1 MKKLIKQVLG
11 EDEEA
16 TRLLCNFLSPKL
28 GRLIFRKI
36 DNPCDA
42 EEVLQDTLISILDSL
57 PLFSGKSSFLAWS
70 LSITKHEIID
80 YYRKKKIKAILFSH
94 LPFLEDLAS
103 SALGPQELLLKKELT
118 EEIKK
123 VLGKVSEGY
132 RKILRLK
139 YIEGCSVAEIARQM
153 ELSPKAIESRLTR
166 AREAFKLAWGAS
178 NAPLATEETVVNGKL
193 RRKSKKILGF
203 GRH

>member
-11 EDEEA
+11 GDEEA
-16 TRLLCNFLSPKL
+16 TCLLCNFLTARLKK
-28 GRLIFRKI
+28 LIFRKI

-57 PLFSGKSSFLAWS
+57 PLFRGKSSFLTWS
-70 LSITKHEIID
+70 LSIARHEIVD

-103 SALGPQELLLKKELT
+103 IALGPQELLLKKELT
-118 EEIKK
+118 QEIKK
-123 VLGKVSEGY
+123 VLEKVSEGY

-139 YIEGCSVAEIARQM
+139 YIEGCSVAEIAREM
-153 ELSPKAIESRLTR
+153 DLSPKAIESRLTR
-166 AREAFKLAWGAS
+166 AREAFKLAWRAA
-178 NAPLATEETVVNGKL
+178 NAPLATETVTNDKL

-203 GRH
+203 GSH